1 MPLGRSPTGSIV
13 TDFIPKV
20 AIALHLLH
28 SAFNQL
34 NSSSSPEEVRFEE
47 EITLETLDRAVI
59 YSQHVVEQKSICT
72 TVSKLKG
79 D

>member
-1 MPLGRSPTGSIV
+1 MEGVPHVQSKV

-28 SAFNQL
+28 SAFSQL
-34 NSSSSPEEVRFEE
+34 NSGSSPEDVRYEE
-47 EITLETLDRAVI
+47 EISLETLDRAVI
-59 YSQHVVEQKSICT
+59 YSQHIVEQKSICT
-72 TVSKLKG
+72 SVSNLKG